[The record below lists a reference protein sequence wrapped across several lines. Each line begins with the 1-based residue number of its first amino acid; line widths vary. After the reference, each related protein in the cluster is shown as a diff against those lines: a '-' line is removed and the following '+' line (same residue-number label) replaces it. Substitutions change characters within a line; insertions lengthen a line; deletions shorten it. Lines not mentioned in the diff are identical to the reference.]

1 MDFSERLIR
10 SKKLLLRR
18 NRLFRIRLRQY
29 HVESCIE
36 SRVYPMMQVAF
47 LDLERERPHFVIQLG
62 TALVLV
68 AVVDVL
74 QELAVMARR
83 EHQDAGLHDVV
94 SAPGKSP
101 EPVIVAR
108 VEIGLPNPRQRRISV
123 LGLRD
128 HSLPEGLMSVESRI
142 HELVDRSDFVDWNR
156 ARDGGRVLV
165 DHDVGIE
172 HGRLQNEAL
181 LPRRRTRHRSRRDVQ
196 RTVDRND
203 VVPVPVGV
211 SAPPR
216 LAKVMPSKLVGSS
229 EQ

>member
-1 MDFSERLIR
+1 
-10 SKKLLLRR
+10 
-18 NRLFRIRLRQY
+18 
-29 HVESCIE
+29 
-36 SRVYPMMQVAF
+36 MMQVAF

-108 VEIGLPNPRQRRISV
+108 VEIRLPNPRQRRISV

-156 ARDGGRVLV
+156 ARDDGRVLV

-172 HGRLQNEAL
+172 PHDPMVCPDDGRLQNEAL

-216 LAKVMPSKLVGSS
+216 LAKVRPSKLVGSS